1 MNTGKYTRLEIF
13 AKALQAGGSVRV
25 ISNDGECQEIPAGQA
40 SYKWIQIPV
49 EKNTE
54 YEILCEECQVS
65 ICYLSGCE
73 NILDEGVCY
82 LEQDENGRF
91 IRMRESDWYDSP
103 IRETYHFTPWKNWI
117 NDPNGLCWFQG
128 YYHMFYQFNPHSQKW
143 SHMYR

>member
-54 YEILCEECQVS
+54 YEIFCEECQV
-65 ICYLSGCE
+65 
-73 NILDEGVCY
+73 
-82 LEQDENGRF
+82 
-91 IRMRESDWYDSP
+91 
-103 IRETYHFTPWKNWI
+103 
-117 NDPNGLCWFQG
+117 
-128 YYHMFYQFNPHSQKW
+128 
-143 SHMYR
+143 